1 MGGAWDHPIH
11 VAAWKFHCDGT
22 TRPECL
28 RRGLVGGTDRMGE
41 HDVRRGDTIFL
52 HDDEN
57 GVVYGPF
64 TAETEGLQTLVPEAW
79 EEHRL
84 DFPNQVRIDEGDQ
97 LYRIDTDSLSGL
109 DRIAADDIFY
119 DLSDDDADRLR
130 TQLREHGTPVTID
143 DDDDGTPT
151 ETSPGDA
158 DRETDVT
165 ETLESIADRLTDR
178 RLWQITPGRHS
189 DLWPV
194 WSEQSIASLEYT
206 IEAEGEDTSR
216 TDRIETIEAY
226 DASEH
231 DRGEYQ
237 AYLFQERLAQDD
249 ILVASEQRH
258 SEVRVCGIGRVV
270 APYSAEHPTKL
281 GRDHGA
287 DDHQV
292 GVAWYTVA
300 DDGVAIDIDAST
312 FPDHVFAPLDTDAFE
327 SILNALARVGSVDL
341 TALQRRLGIDRS
353 TGKERES
360 TAVAIPTDPEA
371 IPLDHLVFSETE
383 TLVGRVLGALEAG
396 KHVILTG
403 PPGTG
408 KTALAEAIASVCA
421 PERYTIAT
429 ATADWTTFDTIGGYR
444 PGRDG
449 ELDFAPGVFLE
460 AFEGG
465 QSRTESR
472 WVIVDETNRCDIDKA
487 FGSLFTALTGRTV
500 TLPFV
505 YDGRRIVVDGD
516 RSASD
521 RPTADHR
528 YVIPEDWRM
537 IATMNTFD
545 KMSLYDLSYAFM
557 RRFAFVRVPAPEP
570 DDIDIGRL
578 KRYVDAWSD
587 IEDVSEYYRDV
598 VNVWQTVNENESCKI
613 GPAIVEDMLRFLQT
627 TDGDLDGAVTM
638 YVLPQLERLKT
649 RQQVATIKALIDL
662 DRPALDEGE
671 LRAFATDSFEL
682 TAADFERF
690 TE

>member
-1 MGGAWDHPIH
+1 M
-11 VAAWKFHCDGT
+11 AAWKFHCDGT
-22 TRPECL
+22 IKGECL
-28 RRGLVGGTDRMGE
+28 RRGLVGGTDQMGE

-52 HDDEN
+52 HDYDS

-79 EEHRL
+79 EEHRF
-84 DFPNQVRIDEGDQ
+84 DFPNQVRIGEGDRV
-97 LYRIDTDSLSGL
+97 YRIDTDALSRL
-109 DRIAADDIFY
+109 DRIAADEIFY
-119 DLSDDDADRLR
+119 DLSDADADRLR
-130 TQLREHGTPVTID
+130 TQLREHGTPVTV
-143 DDDDGTPT
+143 DDDGTLS
-151 ETSPGDA
+151 ETSPED
-158 DRETDVT
+158 DVRETDVT
-165 ETLESIADRLTDR
+165 ETLESIVDRLTDR
-178 RLWQITPGRHS
+178 RLWQITPGRNS
-189 DLWPV
+189 DLWTV
-194 WSEQSIASLEYT
+194 WSDQSIASLEYT
-206 IEAEGEDTSR
+206 IETEEEDISR
-216 TDRIETIEAY
+216 TERIETIAAY
-226 DASEH
+226 DESEH
-231 DRGEYQ
+231 DRSEYQ

-249 ILVASEQRH
+249 IVVAKEQRH
-258 SEVRVCGIGRVV
+258 DEVRVYGIGRVV
-270 APYSAEHPTKL
+270 APYSVEHPTKL

-292 GVAWYTVA
+292 GVAWHTVA
-300 DDGVAIDIDAST
+300 DDGVAIDVDASSIA
-312 FPDHVFAPLDTDAFE
+312 DHVFAPLDTDTFE
-327 SILNALARVGSVDL
+327 SILDALARAGAVDL
-341 TALQRRLGIDRS
+341 TALQRRLGIDHS
-353 TGKERES
+353 TGQERVS
-360 TAVAIPTDPEA
+360 TDVAIPSDPEA
-371 IPLDHLVFSETE
+371 VPLDHLVFSETA
-383 TLVGRVLGALEAG
+383 TLVGRILGALEAG

-408 KTALAEAIASVCA
+408 KTALAETIASVCT
-421 PERYTIAT
+421 PDRYTITT

-444 PGRDG
+444 PGRGG

-465 QSRTESR
+465 QGGAESH
-472 WVIVDETNRCDIDKA
+472 WVIVDEINRCDIDKA

-505 YDGRRIVVDGD
+505 QDGRRIVVDGD

-528 YVIPEDWRM
+528 YVIPDDWRL

-570 DDIDIGRL
+570 EDIDIGRL
-578 KRYVDAWSD
+578 RRYVGAWSD

-598 VNVWQTVNENESCKI
+598 VNIWRSVNANESCKI

-627 TDGDLDGAVTM
+627 TDGDFDGAVTM

-649 RQQVATIKALIDL
+649 RQQVATIEALIDL
-662 DRPALDEGE
+662 DRPALDEDE
-671 LRAFATDSFEL
+671 LRAFANDSFEL
-682 TAADFERF
+682 TADDFERF